1 MKPKKIIFKN
11 YKLDQGFT
19 LIELLVV
26 VLIVGVL
33 SAIALP
39 SYLNQAAKARAS
51 EARSALGAINRAQ
64 QAYYLESGTMT
75 GNPSNLS
82 VKVSPKFYIYQLNL
96 IDKNTAEGAARI
108 APTSNTRDLKQ
119 YDSAIQVNTTNDF
132 FGQIICE
139 SLEINQNP
147 GGATAPMVPGSRGSC
162 NPVSGRI
169 LD

>member
-1 MKPKKIIFKN
+1 MKTPKFIPQS
-11 YKLDQGFT
+11 YQLEQGFT

-26 VLIVGVL
+26 VLMIGAL

-64 QAYYLESGTMT
+64 QVYYLERGTMT
-75 GNPSNLS
+75 GNPSDLS

-96 IDKNTAEGAARI
+96 VDQYTAESTARI
-108 APTSNTRDLKQ
+108 SPTGSVRDLKQ
-119 YDSAIQVNTTNDF
+119 YDSAVQVNTTNDF

-147 GGATAPMVPGSRGSC
+147 GGATAPAVPGSRGSC
-162 NPVSGRI
+162 NPVSGKI